1 MAKSWYPVIDYCSC
15 IECGTCVSFCP
26 HGVYDKDK
34 APSPVVVSPER
45 CIDHCHGCGNKC
57 PVGAIAYVGDDTGW
71 IPPNGEKGET
81 ESVPCCCGEAGEN
94 DAKVVLIQ
102 YLYLDLSTCD
112 RCIGADA
119 VLEEV
124 LLTISP
130 ALETAGYHTKLEKV
144 EISSEE
150 LAKEYRFL
158 ASPTIR
164 VNGQDICESVQ
175 ENACGCC
182 SEISGTDVTCRT
194 FAYKGQ
200 TYEVPPKAMLAE
212 QILKTALGWESSG
225 CGCGDYAL
233 PENLK
238 NFFAGKTAKDSYCCG
253 GNCR

>member
-1 MAKSWYPVIDYCSC
+1 MAKSWYPVIDYLSC
-15 IECGTCVSFCP
+15 IECGTCVNFCS

-34 APSPVVVSPER
+34 APSPVVVSPDR

-57 PVGAIAYVGDDTGW
+57 PVGAITYVGDDTGW
-71 IPPNGEKGET
+71 IPPNGEKAET
-81 ESVPCCCGEAGEN
+81 ESTPCCCGKGGEN

-102 YLYLDLSTCD
+102 YLYLDLATCD

-130 ALETAGYHTKLEKV
+130 ALETAGYHIKLEKV
-144 EISSEE
+144 EIANEE

-164 VNGQDICESVQ
+164 VNGQDICEAVE

-182 SEISGTDVTCRT
+182 GEISGTDVTCRT
-194 FAYKGQ
+194 FAYEGQ

-212 QILKTALGWESSG
+212 QILKAALGVEYSDCI
-225 CGCGDYAL
+225 CGEYTL
-233 PENLK
+233 PENLR
-238 NFFAGKTAKDSYCCG
+238 NFFAGKATKTCCCCG
-253 GNCR
+253 GN